1 MTITKSKRYNPVEQ
15 SEVVVLD
22 DDDEALPA
30 LNQEDV
36 KPIEDLA
43 VVAVG
48 SDIEGEDW
56 NDEATCAGVV
66 GGAAGLVVGG
76 VWLSLVCAT
85 GCMFVAKEERGRMGD
100 AARACGTYACK
111 VQTAVQTKVM
121 SRGRGDEPNSSTST
135 KTGTTEARPG
145 QETVQKDAAGTVWM
159 TISDPITTA
168 KPSSSATL
176 EETTTSEV
184 LVLHVVET
192 PKKGAVDFVQQL
204 RWCVP
209 CTPTSEESSCYLV
222 PGPSSQNAFHPSKC
236 GVSLVAEVRL
246 TLPL

>member
-1 MTITKSKRYNPVEQ
+1 MTIPKSKRYNPVQQ
-15 SEVVVLD
+15 SEGILYD
-22 DDDEALPA
+22 DVEAPPTLT
-30 LNQEDV
+30 QEDV
-36 KPIEDLA
+36 KPIEDL
-43 VVAVG
+43 VVDTVG

-100 AARACGTYACK
+100 AARACGAYACK

-121 SRGRGDEPNSSTST
+121 SRGRSDEPNSSTST

-159 TISDPITTA
+159 TISDPITTVEL
-168 KPSSSATL
+168 SSATL

-184 LVLHVVET
+184 LET
-192 PKKGAVDFVQQL
+192 RKKVAVDFVQQL

-209 CTPTSEESSCYLV
+209 CTPTFEE
-222 PGPSSQNAFHPSKC
+222 
-236 GVSLVAEVRL
+236 
-246 TLPL
+246 

>member
-1 MTITKSKRYNPVEQ
+1 MTILTSKRYNPVEQ
-15 SEVVVLD
+15 SEAVLD

-36 KPIEDLA
+36 KPIEDL
-43 VVAVG
+43 VLVAVG

-121 SRGRGDEPNSSTST
+121 SRGRGDEPNSSIRTST

-145 QETVQKDAAGTVWM
+145 RETVQKDAAGTVWM
-159 TISDPITTA
+159 TISHPITTA
-168 KPSSSATL
+168 ESSSSSATL

-184 LVLHVVET
+184 LFLHKVET
-192 PKKGAVDFVQQL
+192 PKKVAVDFVQQL

-209 CTPTSEESSCYLV
+209 CTPTSEE
-222 PGPSSQNAFHPSKC
+222 
-236 GVSLVAEVRL
+236 
-246 TLPL
+246 